1 MDNPAPTP
9 VAHPRLGC
17 VETLTLSELGARL
30 ARRWR
35 TLAVGA
41 VTALF
46 VAVAVH
52 VALPARYAAV
62 TVVHVEAGDPDR
74 VDMTAEESLASS
86 RRVVSEARAALGGR
100 GPTVGRMQDGTRAT
114 AVADSTVL
122 RISYEAD
129 DPREAT
135 RGADAVANAY
145 LATRAVDAAERTDR
159 IATRISREIRRADPT
174 TRAALAVERAR
185 LAVVDDAGG
194 VVVDTART
202 PTAPTR
208 PGLPATGLA
217 GLVLGLLLAAPVAA
231 SRSRA
236 GRAS

>member
-1 MDNPAPTP
+1 
-9 VAHPRLGC
+9 
-17 VETLTLSELGARL
+17 VENLTLSEVGARL

-35 TLAVGA
+35 TLAIGA
-41 VTALF
+41 VAALL

-52 VALPARYAAV
+52 LVLPSRYAAV
-62 TVVHVEAGDPDR
+62 TVVHVEADAPDR
-74 VDMTAEESLASS
+74 VDMAAEESLASS
-86 RRVVSEARAALGGR
+86 QRVVAEARAALGGR
-100 GPTVGRMQDGTRAT
+100 APTVGHMQDVTRAT

-122 RISYEAD
+122 RISYAAD
-129 DPREAT
+129 EPAAAA

-145 LATRAVDAAERTDR
+145 LATRAVDAAERADR
-159 IATRISREIRRADPT
+159 ISARISREIRRADPT
-174 TRAALAVERAR
+174 TRAALAAERAR

-194 VVVDTART
+194 VVVDAARV
-202 PTAPTR
+202 PTAPTG
-208 PGLPATGLA
+208 PGLPATALA